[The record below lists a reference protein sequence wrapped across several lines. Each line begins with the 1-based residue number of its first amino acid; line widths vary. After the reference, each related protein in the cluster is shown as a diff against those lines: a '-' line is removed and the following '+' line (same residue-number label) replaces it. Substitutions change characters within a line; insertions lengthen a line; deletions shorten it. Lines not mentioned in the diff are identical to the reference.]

1 MAKRSNSHTHS
12 TGGNSARVTKSES
25 LSRTSRRPQDFIHD
39 FDEFWERVGK
49 AEVDI
54 RLNAHLGR
62 LPPCCIGDPW
72 DEDFAASY
80 KRIRPLLL
88 KFRRHR
94 FFSVPAGLMFF
105 PGPLRAETAHQAIM
119 FYLNP
124 PRELYGEAH
133 ALDSQEY
140 IEMKREAMEELQ
152 DRDIARLKRSMKR
165 SAPKALDSEAP
176 PPLEAP
182 DISSVEV
189 ASQD

>member
-1 MAKRSNSHTHS
+1 
-12 TGGNSARVTKSES
+12 
-25 LSRTSRRPQDFIHD
+25 
-39 FDEFWERVGK
+39 
-49 AEVDI
+49 
-54 RLNAHLGR
+54 
-62 LPPCCIGDPW
+62 
-72 DEDFAASY
+72 
-80 KRIRPLLL
+80 
-88 KFRRHR
+88 
-94 FFSVPAGLMFF
+94 MFF

-182 DISSVEV
+182 DIHKIDSDTPVDEPFGTQRQIIDV
-189 ASQD
+189 FRNERSQSTVSQPTISRAIGKLFDESINGLSHLEPMSRYKRLCDEKLICKYLRRIEQRMFPDEFRAQNIGDFDGISDWGY